1 MKKII
6 LSTGLTLLSFGLSTQ
21 AEAAS
26 FSQLYIFSDS
36 LSDSGNIFNLTADL
50 NQIPPELIPPGLE
63 IPPVTPPVPPY
74 DEDGRFSNGLVWVD
88 YLAEDLGLTPTPST
102 ELSVLFPG
110 SQEQSILTADPNSGE
125 LIVSPFFNGITA
137 TQSVNFAFG
146 GSQTGFTSEDGIPG
160 LLTQVGWFINDL
172 NSVNQS
178 ADSEALYI
186 VSSGPNDYQTIPNP
200 NPEQTVSNIATT
212 VQALYDSGARNIM
225 VSNMPN
231 LGQTPRAL
239 SPFAPVPSA
248 PLSAVTQVHNSLLT
262 QALAQ
267 LSLLPDINIIP
278 LDIFSLYEQTFNHP
292 EQFGFTTVTEA
303 CLSPD
308 PSFFPNLNPP
318 QSVTFTVCDR
328 PDKYVFW
335 DGIHPTTAS
344 HEVLA
349 EFALAQLHEPESVPE
364 PRNWVAFA
372 ILSLGGCAYKTLNSS
387 PKSHRSRP
395 TVDSSFPKF

>member
-6 LSTGLTLLSFGLSTQ
+6 LSTGLTVLSFTVSTQ

-26 FSQLYIFSDS
+26 FSKLYVFGDS
-36 LSDSGNIFNLTADL
+36 LSDSGNIFNLTTDL
-50 NQIPPELIPPGLE
+50 NQIPPQLIPPGLE

-88 YLAEDLGLTPTPST
+88 YLAENLGLTLTPST

-110 SQEQSILTADPNSGE
+110 SQEQATLTTDPISGE
-125 LIVSPFFNGITA
+125 LIISPFFNGMTA

-146 GSQTGFTSEDGIPG
+146 GSQTGVISEDRIPG

-172 NSVNQS
+172 ASVNQL
-178 ADSEALYI
+178 ADPEALYI

-200 NPEQTVSNIATT
+200 NPEQTVSNIVTT
-212 VQALYDSGARNIM
+212 VQALYNSGARNIM
-225 VSNMPN
+225 VSNMSD

-239 SPFAPVPSA
+239 SPFAPIPSA
-248 PLSAVTQVHNSLLT
+248 PLTEITQVHNSLLT
-262 QALAQ
+262 QALNN

-278 LDIFSLYEQTFNHP
+278 LDIFSLYDQTFKNP

-308 PSFFPNLNPP
+308 PSFFPNLTPP
-318 QSVTFTVCDR
+318 QSVTFTICDQ
-328 PDKYVFW
+328 PDEYVFW

-349 EFALAQLHEPESVPE
+349 EFALAQLDQPESVPE
-364 PRNWVAFA
+364 PKNSIALA
-372 ILSLGGCAYKTLNSS
+372 IFTLGGLLYKTRSS
-387 PKSHRSRP
+387 AK
-395 TVDSSFPKF
+395 KC